1 MRKNAFTHDAQREA
15 HDGIS
20 QQRSRK
26 MLLHKKIKYF
36 FIEHWVKMLIIGG
49 ALFLL
54 IAAVWGLSTLE
65 SFYRHMTLATLPLQI
80 LVVALNAMIFVYM
93 YMTVFRGGFSKL
105 EKGLIKGEEVNVTFK
120 DVIGIDEAKRE
131 AWEIVD
137 LIKDRKRLHDI
148 GGRIIRGIL
157 MMGPPGCGKTYLAKA
172 IATEAGVPFVSMS
185 ASEFVEIFVGVGAS
199 RMRKLFKKAR
209 RLAEANGSC
218 IVFIDEL
225 DAVGRKRSFSYLGG
239 GMETNTTQNQLLVEM
254 DGLKDKQQNVIVIGA
269 TNAPEQELD
278 EALKRPGRFDRK
290 IYIDKPNLEGREQ
303 LFKYYL
309 ESVKFDKSIDVSKLA
324 RQAIGKSPADISN
337 IVKEAALIATRNKRD
352 MVTHKDLSEAMD
364 RIDLG
369 IKHRKFMT
377 PHEKEMTAYHEAGH
391 AVVLYLTHP
400 TDDVFKVSVISH
412 KGMLGVTQHQPREEL
427 HTDSKEALIG
437 DIKTSLS
444 GYVAEKIK
452 YNTTSTGCSQDF
464 RSAMAI
470 AHAMVWSLGMGS
482 SGLVGDYS
490 LYGSSSSRSNA
501 AAFLAE
507 STKEKLNRETQEI
520 LQRCLKE
527 VEELLKKE
535 WPIVERM
542 VKDLLEKEELEYD
555 EVEAIFRDFG
565 KTHA

>member
-1 MRKNAFTHDAQREA
+1 
-15 HDGIS
+15 
-20 QQRSRK
+20 
-26 MLLHKKIKYF
+26 MLFHKQVKYF
-36 FIEHWVKMLIIGG
+36 FIEHWVKILVIGG
-49 ALFLL
+49 VIFLL
-54 IAAVWGLSTLE
+54 VAAVWGLSTLE

-137 LIKDRKRLHDI
+137 LIKDRQRLHDI

-254 DGLKDKQQNVIVIGA
+254 DGLKEKAQNVVVIGA

-303 LFKYYL
+303 LFTYYL
-309 ESVKFDKSIDVSKLA
+309 QSVKYDKSIDISKLA
-324 RQAIGKSPADISN
+324 RQTIGKSPADIMN
-337 IVKEAALIATRNKRD
+337 VVKEAALIATRNKRD

-377 PHEKEMTAYHEAGH
+377 PREKEMTAYHEAGH

-400 TDDVFKVSVISH
+400 TDDVFKVSIISRM
-412 KGMLGVTQHQPREEL
+412 GMLGVTQHQPREEL
-427 HTDSKEALIG
+427 HTRSKESLIG

-444 GYVAEKIK
+444 GYVAEKMK
-452 YNTTSTGCSQDF
+452 YGTTSEGCSQDF
-464 RSAMAI
+464 RQAMVR
-470 AHAMVWSLGMGS
+470 AHAMVWRLGMGS
-482 SGLVGDYS
+482 GGLVGDYTI
-490 LYGSSSSRSNA
+490 YGATAHSNVGV
-501 AAFLAE
+501 FQLAE
-507 STKEKLNRETQEI
+507 SVKEKLNKETQDI
-520 LQRCLKE
+520 LQDCLKD
-527 VEELLKKE
+527 VETILKKE

>member
-1 MRKNAFTHDAQREA
+1 
-15 HDGIS
+15 
-20 QQRSRK
+20 